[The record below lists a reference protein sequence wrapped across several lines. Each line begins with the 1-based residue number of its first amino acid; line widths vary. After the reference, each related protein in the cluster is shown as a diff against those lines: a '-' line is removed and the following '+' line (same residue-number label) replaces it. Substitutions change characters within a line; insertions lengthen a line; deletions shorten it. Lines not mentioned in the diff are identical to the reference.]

1 MAENVARPGR
11 ARLLQPKILQHPP
24 IDPVGGPVHLP
35 THHPF
40 AVGRWTSAGR
50 LDVAEIPG
58 GTVELAS
65 EGLTTG
71 HHLFS
76 TIRTRSP
83 WPTSPRLPDS
93 RSRAPRLT
101 LHLFPWRPAATWTQA
116 A

>member
-11 ARLLQPKILQHPP
+11 ARWLQPKILQHPP

-76 TIRTRSP
+76 SIRRPVALAHFPGLLVSKSR
-83 WPTSPRLPDS
+83 PTPLPD
-93 RSRAPRLT
+93 
-101 LHLFPWRPAATWTQA
+101 
-116 A
+116 